1 MARPGLAN
9 SQRARRSGD
18 FIHRRQQDMKVTTSR
33 RLMVTGLLCVLPM
46 LFGDDARRRDAVN
59 DLSLT

>member
-18 FIHRRQQDMKVTTSR
+18 FIHRRQDLKVSTSR

-46 LFGDDARRRDAVN
+46 LFGDGARRRDAVN